1 MTPLKIS
8 ALVVAAF
15 IGLAAPPVLAQS
27 DEESGGAG
35 LSRPMQI
42 AVHFYEQGEDIQAM
56 DRFMEILTKGDPSE
70 RSMANEY
77 INLITHRMNTAGGAA
92 GSPKAKPG
100 VSVAEPVNGNVASPI
115 KRADPAAAA
124 RVAPETISD
133 GEAAPSSRPPRFDSI
148 DDDSARSSARK
159 KAAPARAR
167 ADDMPA
173 ANKALMRKEIR
184 ARLRNAVEKSLVDIK
199 SFPGVRVVMRENG
212 DPEAIGIPTPALF
225 QSGIAFQTGASRILD
240 PLTKLVFALG
250 TTQAVILPEG
260 TALGDAKVMDMRRTM
275 GISSHFFNAGIA
287 PPRVRVNLLN
297 TQVDIPK
304 GLLDFKG
311 VVIVFVYNQPLSLV
325 VESAVGD
332 ELGPPISLGVYPPTF
347 RPARGQGVII
357 EFSVSDPPAGL
368 VSWKFQLLQPSRD
381 GAELAPLQ
389 DVVGG
394 GPVFHQIF
402 WNGKQNYFGESL
414 PPGRYEC
421 VLTALDAKNR
431 QRSLHRWIQVLDDGG
446 SAERL
451 LAEQAPAEG
460 SKAEPVSAA
469 TERAA
474 APAVSAAL
482 APSADLAGAVE
493 KPLVAGVKAAPRAVE
508 LKPRSEAPRVK
519 RQVVKR
525 PVRGKKA
532 GKADKGKAA
541 RTTEPKAAAVPAD
554 QAQDAPETEE
564 SKAPAKSPAKS
575 SATQWALTFGQGT
588 YQLTPEAEKLLAAAA
603 AAVPTHPLENL
614 RITGHSGAEEANGEA
629 LADKRAKMVASI
641 LVNRY
646 QVDSKR
652 IFMSSGASGSGAK
665 VDLSFARTE

>member
-1 MTPLKIS
+1 MLLHKITVIAVIS
-8 ALVVAAF
+8 L
-15 IGLAAPPVLAQS
+15 GLAAPCVHAQS
-27 DEESGGAG
+27 DDDSGGAA
-35 LSRPMQI
+35 LSRPMKV
-42 AVHFYEQGEDIQAM
+42 AVRFYEQGEDIQAM

-77 INLITHRMNTAGGAA
+77 INLITHRMNTHGGGGGAPT
-92 GSPKAKPG
+92 PKAG
-100 VSVAEPVNGNVASPI
+100 VSVAVPVNPNVASPI
-115 KRADPAAAA
+115 RRADPAETA
-124 RVAPETISD
+124 RVKPETISD
-133 GEAAPSSRPPRFDSI
+133 GEAARGRATRFDSI
-148 DDDSARSSARK
+148 DDDSARSAARR

-173 ANKALMRKEIR
+173 ANKTLMRKEIR
-184 ARLRNAVEKSLVDIK
+184 ARLRNAVERSLSEVKSIE
-199 SFPGVRVVMRENG
+199 GVRVVMRENG
-212 DPEAIGIPTPALF
+212 DPEAIGIPTGALF
-225 QSGIAFQTGASRILD
+225 QTGIAFQTGASKILD

-260 TALGDAKVMDMRRTM
+260 TAIGDAKVMDMRRTM

-304 GLLDFKG
+304 GLMDFKG

-332 ELGPPISLGVYPPTF
+332 ELGPPISLGVYPPSF

-402 WNGKQNYFGESL
+402 WNGKQNYFGQTL

-446 SAERL
+446 ASERL
-451 LAEQAPAEG
+451 LAEQGASEG
-460 SKAEPVSAA
+460 TKAEAVSAA
-469 TERAA
+469 EGTPVAPAA
-474 APAVSAAL
+474 AAAL
-482 APSADLAGAVE
+482 APSADLTGASA

-508 LKPRSEAPRVK
+508 LAPRSETPRVK

-532 GKADKGKAA
+532 GKADKGRIA
-541 RTTEPKAAAVPAD
+541 RATQPKAAAPAPQEEAAD
-554 QAQDAPETEE
+554 EAAAAPE
-564 SKAPAKSPAKS
+564 SKPAKSA
-575 SATQWALTFGQGT
+575 ATKWALNFGKGT
-588 YQLTPEAEKLLAAAA
+588 YQLTPDAERLLAAAA

-614 RITGHSGAEEANGEA
+614 RVTGHSEAGEPDGAA

-652 IFMSSGASGSGAK
+652 IYLTSDSSGAGAK
-665 VDLSFARTE
+665 VDLAFARTE